1 MAATWSSFQCQE
13 PGCEKA
19 GTVRWIRPLP
29 GSWAVQNGMAGT
41 APATGQ
47 AYAALGAQ
55 LAAIGSGLTVSAH
68 RASTGRRL
76 WTTQPTGFA
85 PRAAITAVP
94 GWPGRGPAPA
104 PPPATP

>member
-55 LAAIGSGLTVSAH
+55 LAAIGSGLTLSPH
-68 RASTGRRL
+68 PASPGPRPWATHPPRV
-76 WTTQPTGFA
+76 P
-85 PRAAITAVP
+85 PRAAATAVP
-94 GWPGRGPAPA
+94 GGPGAGPRRG
-104 PPPATP
+104 